1 MQNVSSGC
9 VRMALLGC
17 GAAGRQHAVRLASEP
32 RAEVVVL
39 YDPDQSRAEDIRR
52 ELLPRAVVAAGVE
65 PALAWPGLD
74 AAVIASPTQ
83 EHHAQVSQAL
93 QHGLH
98 VLCEKP
104 LATRREE
111 IVSLL
116 ELARARNRVLAISYQ
131 RRYKAP
137 YLTARR
143 ELLERAELY
152 GAVEQIHLFVCER
165 WEQTICGT
173 WRDDPAVGAGYF
185 FDAGSHQIDVI
196 SFITGQRPAAVLA
209 TSRKSRSRVEIVT
222 QVWAR
227 YDGGAHLSAHFVG
240 NAHHWREDIHFHCRE
255 ADLLIRGER
264 LWRARNNAVAEIEDL
279 LPSSDPDR
287 GFLDAL
293 LRGIPHLSPG
303 EVALP
308 MHDWTAAV
316 LASARSGT
324 WVELGT
330 PRAEAH

>member
-1 MQNVSSGC
+1 MQNINSAC
-9 VRMALLGC
+9 VRLALLGC
-17 GAAGRQHAVRLASEP
+17 GAAGRQHAVRLAADP
-32 RAEVVVL
+32 RADVAVL
-39 YDPDQSRAEDIRR
+39 FDPERARAEAVRN
-52 ELLPRAVVAAGVE
+52 ELVPRASVAPDLDA
-65 PALAWPGLD
+65 ALRWPGLH

-83 EHHAQVSQAL
+83 QHFAQVSQAL
-93 QHGLH
+93 QQGLH

-104 LATRREE
+104 LAPARAE
-111 IVSLL
+111 IVALL
-116 ELARARNRVLAISYQ
+116 ELAQAQGRELAISYQ

-143 ELLERAELY
+143 ELAERAECY
-152 GAVEQIHLFVCER
+152 GPVEQIHLFVCER
-165 WEQTICGT
+165 WQQTIRGT

-196 SFITGQRPAAVLA
+196 SFITGQRPVAVLA
-209 TSRKSRSRVEIVT
+209 VSRKSRSNVEIVT
-222 QVWAR
+222 QAWAR
-227 YDGGAHLSAHFVG
+227 YDGGAQLSAHFVG

-264 LWRARNNAVAEIEDL
+264 LWRARNNAVMEIEDL
-279 LPSSDPDR
+279 LPGGDPDR

-293 LRGIPHLSPG
+293 LTGVSHLSPG

-316 LASARSGT
+316 LASARSGR
-324 WVELGT
+324 WVELTG
-330 PRAEAH
+330 